1 MKILIANSS
10 NIPIYEQ
17 LENQIRHL
25 ILEGQLSSEEKLPS
39 IRSLARNL
47 GISVIT
53 VKRAYD
59 DLESEG
65 YLYTIG
71 GKGSYVFGQTIE
83 RLKEKKLQILELE
96 LEETLQKMKNMGVS
110 LKSIN
115 TTLSLLWE
123 EGE

>member
-1 MKILIANSS
+1 MKLLIANTS

-25 ILEGQLSSEEKLPS
+25 ILEGQLPSDEKLPS
-39 IRSLARNL
+39 IRSLARSL

-59 DLESEG
+59 DLETEG

-71 GKGSYVFGQTIE
+71 GKGSYVSGQTIE
-83 RLKEKKLQILELE
+83 RLKEKKLQLLESE
-96 LEETLQKMKNMGVS
+96 LEETLQKMKDMGVS
-110 LKSIN
+110 LDSIN
-115 TTLSLLWE
+115 TTVSLLWE

>member
-1 MKILIANSS
+1 MKLLIANSS

-17 LENQIRHL
+17 LETQLRHL
-25 ILEGQLSSEEKLPS
+25 ILEEELSSEEKLPS
-39 IRSLARNL
+39 IRSLARSL

-59 DLESEG
+59 DLEAEG

-71 GKGSYVFGQTIE
+71 GKGSYVCGQTIE
-83 RLKEKKLQILELE
+83 RLKEKKLQLLEEELE
-96 LEETLQKMKNMGVS
+96 TTLQKMKDMGVKLS
-110 LKSIN
+110 SIN
-115 TTLSLLWE
+115 TTVSLLWE